1 MSYATRQEERSRDQ
15 KREDLLKRSGLI
27 VNLISVYMADS
38 ANLQTETTLAS
49 EKNEIANDRS
59 LFISNARSQ
68 LGV

>member
-1 MSYATRQEERSRDQ
+1 MYYAARQEERSRDQ

-59 LFISNARSQ
+59 LFISNARAQ

>member
-1 MSYATRQEERSRDQ
+1 MSYAARQEERSRDQ

-59 LFISNARSQ
+59 LFISNARAQ